1 MARMAGG
8 SCRVPRAQVRTRIV
22 AGMGCLGGRSCS
34 SSGSPTLTR
43 LTFGAAM
50 CTVACLVAF
59 PWQLWVCCLVHTGS
73 WVMCPQPRKWCPCFT
88 PSPIVDQAAV
98 GACSGFAR
106 TLSGMC
112 LWKHRVAYFRA
123 CLCDVLWRAGEVSVV
138 CCQAHHEVTTRLW
151 NPFHTHYT

>member
-8 SCRVPRAQVRTRIV
+8 SCRVPRVQVRTCVV
-22 AGMGCLGGRSCS
+22 AGMGCLGGRSRS

-43 LTFGAAM
+43 LTLGAAV

-59 PWQLWVCCLVHTGS
+59 PWQPWVCCLVHTGS
-73 WVMCPQPRKWCPCFT
+73 WGTCPQPRKWGPCFT
-88 PSPIVDQAAV
+88 PSPVVDQTAV

-106 TLSGMC
+106 TLSGNT
-112 LWKHRVAYFRA
+112 VPS

-138 CCQAHHEVTTRLW
+138 CCQAHREVTTCLW
-151 NPFHTHYT
+151 SPFHTHYT